1 MSLFGSAKGTAYRHL
16 HALSLT
22 KRLVAVVVLMVL
34 VAYMVTAGVTTMLL
48 RDYLTERMDTEL
60 SRDIGPLGN
69 AAYARSLQGGAFV
82 AALVPNDYYVVITPS
97 AANSVPSPFVTD
109 GTESDHPDLG
119 RIDVDDTSIVQEKP
133 FTAPSATGEFEW
145 RVLTS
150 ALPEGRGTVAIA
162 LPTTEIENTVRTLWV
177 LTLLVG
183 LATLVAVS
191 VLGWLAVRRA
201 FRPLSRIEDTASA
214 IAAGDLTRRIPPPG
228 AQDEVASLSDSLN
241 IMLADIEQAFA
252 VRKASE
258 QRMRQFVADAS
269 HELRTPLATV
279 RGYAELYRV
288 GGVSKPEDIASAM
301 RRIEDEATRMTG
313 LVESLL
319 LLTRWD
325 STGTMEQEPV
335 DLVVLASDVVQDAR
349 VRAPGHRVRLVPL
362 GAGTGRPLAQG
373 NDGALRQVLTNLVA
387 NAVTHTPDGTEIE
400 VALGVDSGCC
410 VVEVRDHGSGIDAE
424 TAERVFERFYRADAG
439 RTRARGG
446 TGLGLA
452 IVATIVARH
461 DGTVRHEPTPGG
473 GATFR
478 VELPLHSRR
487 GHGDAEDTDDAESD
501 DAESDDAESDDAD
514 SDHGAH
520 QHSTNDATPHAQR
533 VSSKSSAITDAR
545 GV

>member
-34 VAYMVTAGVTTMLL
+34 VAYVITAGVTTMLL
-48 RDYLTERMDTEL
+48 RDYLTGRMDTEL

-69 AAYARSLQGGAFV
+69 AAYARSVQGGAFA

-97 AANSVPSPFVTD
+97 ASDSTPSPFVTQA
-109 GTESDHPDLG
+109 TNADHPDLG
-119 RIDVDDTSIVQEKP
+119 RIDVDDPSIVNQAP
-133 FTAPSATGEFEW
+133 FTAESGTGEIEW
-145 RVLTS
+145 RVLAS
-150 ALPEGRGTVAIA
+150 ALSDGRGTVAIA
-162 LPTTEIENTVRTLWV
+162 LPTTPIESTVRQLWV

-191 VLGWLAVRRA
+191 VLGWMAVRRA
-201 FRPLSRIEDTASA
+201 FRPLSKIEDTASA

-241 IMLADIEQAFA
+241 IMLADIEKAFT

-288 GGVSKPEDIASAM
+288 GGVSEPADVASAM

-335 DLVVLASDVVQDAR
+335 DLIVLASDVVQDAR
-349 VRAPGHRVRLVPL
+349 VRAPDHRVRLVPL
-362 GAGTGRPLAQG
+362 GVGTGRPLVVG

-387 NAVTHTPDGTEIE
+387 NAVTHTPVGTEIE
-400 VALGVDSGCC
+400 VALGVDAARC
-410 VVEVRDHGSGIDAE
+410 VVEVRDHGPGIDAE

-461 DGTVRHEPTPGG
+461 GGTVRHEPTPGG

-478 VELPLHSRR
+478 VELPLQSRPAHEEADDDPDDPDLDDVDVDDTDHDPKHSRP
-487 GHGDAEDTDDAESD
+487 A
-501 DAESDDAESDDAD
+501 
-514 SDHGAH
+514 GA
-520 QHSTNDATPHAQR
+520 QQIISR
-533 VSSKSSAITDAR
+533 R
-545 GV
+545 